1 MRITFDKNTEN
12 ERSLEIQRIYER
24 PVDFVLSGNLDK
36 TISSA
41 EDFPDIE
48 PFAKKPKFSTI
59 EVTDEDGM
67 PVPICD
73 GYDTITDI
81 TATYYEKTKAYS
93 LTLTVTK
100 GEAEE

>member
-12 ERSLEIQRIYER
+12 ERSLELQRVYER
-24 PVDFVLSGNLDK
+24 PVELVLSGNLDK
-36 TISSA
+36 TIESA

-48 PFAKKPKFSTI
+48 PFVKKPKFATI
-59 EVTDEDGM
+59 EVTDEGGM
-67 PVPICD
+67 TVPICA

-93 LTLTVTK
+93 LTMTVTK
-100 GEAEE
+100 AEAEA